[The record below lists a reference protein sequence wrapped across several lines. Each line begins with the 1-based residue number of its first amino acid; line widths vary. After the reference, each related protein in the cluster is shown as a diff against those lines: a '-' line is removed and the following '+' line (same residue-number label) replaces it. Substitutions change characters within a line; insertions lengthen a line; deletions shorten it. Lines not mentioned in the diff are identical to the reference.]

1 MCYKHSNREMNAD
14 FAHGSLVFCLSQ
26 VEQVARF
33 GTGDKFFVLALSL
46 THKLVQIFYERFLFA
61 GVYKPEPL
69 GDMWW
74 ALLSNG
80 ILFLYH
86 FLFLQV
92 LGLVRWSPLLGIM

>member
-1 MCYKHSNREMNAD
+1 MYQQKE
-14 FAHGSLVFCLSQ
+14 GSQRGLEQPVHMCLS
-26 VEQVARF
+26 
-33 GTGDKFFVLALSL
+33 
-46 THKLVQIFYERFLFA
+46 A

-74 ALLSNG
+74 ALLSTG

-92 LGLVRWSPLLGIM
+92 LGLVRQSPLLGVT